1 MIGALRAIRCR
12 CGRAAVFAVSAE
24 LVEHTPSLVD
34 ALTRAVLR
42 DGWLAYPQIA
52 AWDCNTC
59 VEASDPTAA
68 AFRWAVGIRADYLR
82 QGLTAAAAS

>member
-52 AWDCNTC
+52 AFDCPAC
-59 VEASDPTAA
+59 VAVSDPSCK
-68 AFRWAVGIRADYLR
+68 AFIWSVNARNCFLAQVV
-82 QGLTAAAAS
+82 S